1 MSKIFVYDT
10 TLRDGMQGVD
20 AHFTIE
26 DKARIAALLDTVGVS
41 FIECGAP
48 GFNIKDKLFFEYLKE
63 HPLKQAKAVAF
74 GSTCRAGETPET
86 DGAIQALKECATYY
100 VCIYG
105 KSSEYQSKT
114 VLGVSKEENLK
125 LISDSVAYLKA
136 QGKHVFYDA
145 EHFFGGYK
153 EDRNYAVE
161 TLKAAKAAGAEYICL
176 CDTKGAAMPEDI
188 RKVFTDEDV
197 ASLAPLGIHAHN
209 DIDFATYNTIEA
221 VKSGASF
228 IESTLMGIGERCGNA
243 DMFSVLPTLQ
253 LKLGYDCITDEN
265 MKNLTGFYYKAADLL
280 NMKAF
285 AREPYVG
292 RDAFSHKGGTHID
305 GVIKDS
311 NTYEHINPEDVGNRR
326 RTVLSELS
334 GKAAVLSKIKKL
346 MPEKEISSVDAE
358 IVLAV
363 LKDMELEGFQYESAD
378 ASFEILVRKTLGMD
392 KSFFKLDNYRVVS
405 VNGSSSAIVD
415 VFVGD
420 EEEVTASNGN
430 GPVDALDG
438 ALRKALARFYPQL
451 SNMRLVDYKV
461 RVLDTK
467 RATASKV
474 RVLIE
479 STDGNRNWVT
489 VGLSE
494 DIIEASKIAL
504 LDSHEYLLY
513 SET

>member
-1 MSKIFVYDT
+1 MYS
-10 TLRDGMQGVD
+10 
-20 AHFTIE
+20 
-26 DKARIAALLDTVGVS
+26 
-41 FIECGAP
+41 
-48 GFNIKDKLFFEYLKE
+48 
-63 HPLKQAKAVAF
+63 
-74 GSTCRAGETPET
+74 
-86 DGAIQALKECATYY
+86 
-100 VCIYG
+100 
-105 KSSEYQSKT
+105 
-114 VLGVSKEENLK
+114 
-125 LISDSVAYLKA
+125 
-136 QGKHVFYDA
+136 
-145 EHFFGGYK
+145 
-153 EDRNYAVE
+153 
-161 TLKAAKAAGAEYICL
+161 
-176 CDTKGAAMPEDI
+176 
-188 RKVFTDEDV
+188 
-197 ASLAPLGIHAHN
+197 
-209 DIDFATYNTIEA
+209 

-305 GVIKDS
+305 GVIKDT
-311 NTYEHINPEDVGNRR
+311 NTYEHIDPEAVGNRR
-326 RTVLSELS
+326 KTVLSELS
-334 GKAAVLSKIKKL
+334 GKAAVISKIKKL
-346 MPEKEISSVDAE
+346 MPGKEISSEDAE
-358 IVLAV
+358 KVLTV

-392 KSFFKLDNYRVVS
+392 KEFFRIDNYRVVS